1 MERGTITAIVRW
13 KFIFKLQFKLK
24 TMVFSVL
31 LDTGEQLEVERLR
44 YGRGDL

>member
-1 MERGTITAIVRW
+1 MRW
-13 KFIFKLQFKLK
+13 KFIFKLQFKFKLK
-24 TMVFSVL
+24 TMVFSML